1 MEASSTVLHLIA
13 TQSAGIFIVLVVF
26 VSYTIPFWK
35 KKKIIL
41 IYLKAHQHIFTVHT
55 EKFLQTWGVEGGGE
69 ERQMIK
75 KTQIEPVCLLLLCRA
90 CSD

>member
-35 KKKIIL
+35 KKNHSDLSKSTS
-41 IYLKAHQHIFTVHT
+41 AH
-55 EKFLQTWGVEGGGE
+55 LY
-69 ERQMIK
+69 
-75 KTQIEPVCLLLLCRA
+75 
-90 CSD
+90 CSY

>member
-35 KKKIIL
+35 KKKS
-41 IYLKAHQHIFTVHT
+41 F
-55 EKFLQTWGVEGGGE
+55 
-69 ERQMIK
+69 
-75 KTQIEPVCLLLLCRA
+75 
-90 CSD
+90 

>member
-1 MEASSTVLHLIA
+1 MQASSTVLHLIA
-13 TQSAGIFIVLVVF
+13 TQSAENFVVVF
-26 VSYTIPFWK
+26 ISYIISFW

-41 IYLKAHQHIFTVHT
+41 IYLKAHQHIFTIHT
-55 EKFLQTWGVEGGGE
+55 EKFLQTWEVDGCRE

-75 KTQIEPVCLLLLCRA
+75 KTQTEPVCLLLLCRA

>member
-35 KKKIIL
+35 KKKNHSDL
-41 IYLKAHQHIFTVHT
+41 SKSTSAH
-55 EKFLQTWGVEGGGE
+55 LY
-69 ERQMIK
+69 
-75 KTQIEPVCLLLLCRA
+75 
-90 CSD
+90 CSY